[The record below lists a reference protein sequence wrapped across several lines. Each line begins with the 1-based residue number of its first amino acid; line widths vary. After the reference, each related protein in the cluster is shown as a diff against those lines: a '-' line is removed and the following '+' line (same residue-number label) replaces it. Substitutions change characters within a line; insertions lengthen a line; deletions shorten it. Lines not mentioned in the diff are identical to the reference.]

1 MWCQTDSSVPKTP
14 AEAMAAPAPISQ
26 EVVNS
31 SNNDSGDDLLLE
43 SDRTFLRHVFA
54 TSPFGTPSS
63 QQCSDGNLKC
73 GSVCCGSGEQCC
85 TGQGSNYCAK
95 KCSSSASSVAES
107 GAATAEGDSDSSE
120 PTKPMLLRIQAQPK
134 KQFWFRIDCP
144 STIDPCRTFG
154 VWATDQAAAQKEAQ
168 RNFTNCTVTPIDASQ
183 QAHACPN

>member
-1 MWCQTDSSVPKTP
+1 MWCQTASSLPK
-14 AEAMAAPAPISQ
+14 ALADDMAAPASNSQ
-26 EVVNS
+26 DVVKS
-31 SNNDSGDDLLLE
+31 SNNDGRDDLLLE

-54 TSPFGTPSS
+54 TGRFGTPPS

-95 KCSSSASSVAES
+95 KCSSSAAQS
-107 GAATAEGDSDSSE
+107 GSATAEGDSDLSE

-154 VWATDQAAAQKEAQ
+154 VWATDQATAQKEAQ
-168 RNFTNCTVTPIDASQ
+168 RNFANCTVTPIDASQ